1 MGIIRADCS
10 LNLQTSNWLTKPLF
24 LKRICVYLVAI
35 AWIYVVLMMAVA
47 EATNSNGTVLGAFFT
62 FLLYGLLPLSLVIYL
77 MRTPDRRK
85 ERKAKEAAEEA
96 AAKAAVSITP
106 DARGHAATA
115 PQDSGVAPVRE
126 KP

>member
-1 MGIIRADCS
+1 M
-10 LNLQTSNWLTKPLF
+10 
-24 LKRICVYLVAI
+24 YLVAI

-47 EATNSNGTVLGAFFT
+47 EATNSNGTVLGAIFT

-85 ERKAKEAAEEA
+85 ARKAQEALEDA
-96 AAKAAVSITP
+96 ARAALSQP
-106 DARGHAATA
+106 DASGHAPATA
-115 PQDSGVAPVRE
+115 QDSAIASVRE